1 MRKMDQ
7 KGQISIEFALIIAI
21 MLVLVLLIASYA
33 GAENESNVVL
43 SAARSGAM
51 NATTNAVLLNS
62 SVEPTRV
69 DDIQLINGTGQD
81 LIISINLS
89 TVPPDTNYSNSIL
102 NSTLNSIAAQGY
114 TRINSTNPET
124 DPLNDYIST
133 SRHTYHVEI
142 A

>member
-1 MRKMDQ
+1 MDQ